1 MQNWLQYYCYVLS
14 ALQLEGML
22 AMIDGTLLLTCCF
35 GAQGPADIPFRPA
48 DEDAKNFREHWS
60 VQFWR
65 DFPAK
70 RDAIMKDNSSDT
82 SGYENLH
89 LWLRPALG
97 GRMLG
102 FAITLQ

>member
-1 MQNWLQYYCYVLS
+1 MLS
-14 ALQLEGML
+14 ALQLQRIV
-22 AMIDGTLLLTCCF
+22 AMTGGSLLLTCSCI
-35 GAQGPADIPFRPA
+35 AQGPVDIPFRPA

-82 SGYENLH
+82 SG
-89 LWLRPALG
+89 
-97 GRMLG
+97 
-102 FAITLQ
+102 